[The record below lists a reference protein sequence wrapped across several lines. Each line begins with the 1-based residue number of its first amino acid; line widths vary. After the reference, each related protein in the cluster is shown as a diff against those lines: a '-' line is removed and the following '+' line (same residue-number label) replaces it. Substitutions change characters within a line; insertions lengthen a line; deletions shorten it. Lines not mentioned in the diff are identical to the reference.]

1 MLLSELA
8 RYLGAE
14 LIPPPSAADGW
25 DLDVRGVEPIATARA
40 GSVTFITSEDFA
52 QFLGTTAASAVIVA
66 KPRPEVKGAQ
76 LVHKNPYW
84 AFARTAQVFYPP
96 KKEVAGLAPTAHID
110 PAAEVDATA
119 TVYPFAYVSA
129 GAKLGPR
136 VVLYPGVYVG
146 EGAVIGADTVVK
158 ANVVIEAGVRVGKR
172 VLIHAG
178 TVLGAD
184 GFGFAPGADGH
195 AKIPQIGGVV
205 INDDV
210 EIGALSTV
218 DRGALE
224 DTVVG
229 RGTKMDD
236 HTHLAHGTSTGEHCI
251 MCAYA
256 ALAGS
261 SHLGNWVVIGGHTG
275 VTNKVRLAD
284 RVQVGACSGVTK
296 DLDEEG
302 VYIGFP
308 AQPAGEWRRHIAR
321 ARRFSALEDRIKALE
336 TTIATLTE
344 AKEAP

>member
-8 RYLGAE
+8 KYLGAE
-14 LIPPPSAADGW
+14 LIPPRETDGAW
-25 DLDVRGVEPIATARA
+25 DLDVRGVEPIATARP
-40 GSVTFITSEDFA
+40 GSVTFIASEDFA
-52 QFLGTTAASAVIVA
+52 QFLGTTAASAVIVG
-66 KPRPEVKGAQ
+66 KPRPEVRGAQ

-96 KKEVAGLAPTAHID
+96 KKELPGRAPTAHID
-110 PAAEVDATA
+110 PAAEIDATA
-119 TVYPFAYVSA
+119 TVYPFAYISA

-136 VVLYPGVYVG
+136 VVVYPGVFIG
-146 EGAVIGADTVVK
+146 ERVVIAEDTVVK
-158 ANVVIEAGVRVGKR
+158 ANAVIEADVQIGKR

-178 TVLGAD
+178 TVIGAD
-184 GFGFAPGADGH
+184 GFGFAPGAEGH
-195 AKIPQIGGVV
+195 AKIPQIGGVIV
-205 INDDV
+205 NDDV

-224 DTVVG
+224 HTVVG

-261 SHLGNWVVIGGHTG
+261 AHLGNWVVIGGHTG

-308 AQPAGEWRRHIAR
+308 AQPAGEWRRQIAR
-321 ARRFSALEDRIKALE
+321 ARRFTSLEDRIKALE
-336 TTIATLTE
+336 ATIAALTK
-344 AKEAP
+344 ANEAP